1 MSVER
6 NNREE
11 RFKESKNELDTLNY
25 QDYSKSIYL
34 FLINEEGKE
43 YDIAKNIIDR
53 FLVKI

>member
-25 QDYSKSIYL
+25 QDYSKSINL

-43 YDIAKNIIDR
+43 YDIAKNIVDR
-53 FLVKI
+53 F

>member
-1 MSVER
+1 MSVEK